1 MWTKTANDL
10 FLLFFIIIIII
21 IIIKINK
28 ENLHYQKYLQLY

>member
-10 FLLFFIIIIII
+10 FLLFFII